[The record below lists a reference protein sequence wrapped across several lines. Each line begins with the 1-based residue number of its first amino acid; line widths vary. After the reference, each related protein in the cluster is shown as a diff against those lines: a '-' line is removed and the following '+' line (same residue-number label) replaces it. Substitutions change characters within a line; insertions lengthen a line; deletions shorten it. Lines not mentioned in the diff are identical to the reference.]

1 MLSSS
6 YPPNTAPATHLIAGP
21 AIATTL
27 TESDEIDPLLT
38 ARPSVVVERSTT
50 GVPGGCNGNW
60 LNGTACQW
68 TGPDQMD
75 AHPHLA
81 KVRVAGS
88 NPVFRS
94 NIFRIGRERRE
105 RTAAGNRRAGPDRP
119 TPTDRRRPGHTA
131 TPAEAHAGKAATAP
145 DTPHPRNGAAGAHG
159 SEEAG
164 LLGGVFFSC
173 VGSPRT
179 ARVGQSARAGA
190 SSDIRHSR
198 YIGVDGGGPS
208 SLRRRSYSARCG
220 ANETCNGKLAVRRW
234 PRSCGASAPDD
245 LGELRVVA
253 DRDDFES

>member
-119 TPTDRRRPGHTA
+119 TDPDRPTPTGAHS
-131 TPAEAHAGKAATAP
+131 HAGRGTRRQS
-145 DTPHPRNGAAGAHG
+145 RNGAGHTPPEKR
-159 SEEAG
+159 S
-164 LLGGVFFSC
+164 
-173 VGSPRT
+173 
-179 ARVGQSARAGA
+179 
-190 SSDIRHSR
+190 
-198 YIGVDGGGPS
+198 GGG
-208 SLRRRSYSARCG
+208 ARKRGGGAFGGRVFLVCG
-220 ANETCNGKLAVRRW
+220 VAPNGTSGAVRQSWCVERYPALPLYRGRW
-234 PRSCGASAPDD
+234 GGTVESPPAFLFCPVRSQRN
-245 LGELRVVA
+245 L
-253 DRDDFES
+253 